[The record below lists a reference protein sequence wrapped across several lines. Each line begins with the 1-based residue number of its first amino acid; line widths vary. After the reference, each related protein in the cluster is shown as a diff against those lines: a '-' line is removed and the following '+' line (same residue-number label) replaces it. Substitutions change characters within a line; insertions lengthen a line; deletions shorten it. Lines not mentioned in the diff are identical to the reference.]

1 MQNRYKGMSAPL
13 LATGVV
19 NSVLFGL
26 QFNIVGKLVEAR
38 GAAPRVER
46 RRCGR

>member
-1 MQNRYKGMSAPL
+1 MSAPL

-38 GAAPRVER
+38 GAAPDVER
-46 RRCGR
+46 RRCGH